1 MHIPHPIPSSE
12 TIASVAAG
20 GTFGLLLTQ
29 SGKVY
34 TCGYGAL
41 GLGRDKNQILM
52 PEQIVGLEGVR
63 KIVASTDYA
72 AAITGTSLP
81 FLSFYYIG
89 IPVFLRAAPVL
100 ETKRPAYLL
109 VTAT

>member
-1 MHIPHPIPSSE
+1 MHIQHPIPESE

-41 GLGRDKNQILM
+41 GLGRNKNQILM
-52 PEQIVGLEGVR
+52 PEQIKGLSGVR

-72 AAITGTSLP
+72 AAITGTFSFA
-81 FLSFYYIG
+81 FLAVNFFSCLAVRG
-89 IPVFLRAAPVL
+89 SASDS
-100 ETKRPAYLL
+100 
-109 VTAT
+109 